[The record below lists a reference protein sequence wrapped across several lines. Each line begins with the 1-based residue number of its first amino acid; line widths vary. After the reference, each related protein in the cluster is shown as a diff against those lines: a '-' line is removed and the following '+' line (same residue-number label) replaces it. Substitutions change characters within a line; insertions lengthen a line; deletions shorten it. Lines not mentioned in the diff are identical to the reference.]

1 MKRAYIYTHILYY
14 SIYISIYTYI
24 YIYIYVSY
32 IYKYIYIYFKLYIS
46 PAWSLSQKQKE
57 KKKSGK
63 GKKGKIRTNVEQI
76 EAMVAF
82 VNRCR
87 EHSYSPD
94 QERKIHGGKIA
105 IKNGRR

>member
-1 MKRAYIYTHILYY
+1 MYLIY
-14 SIYISIYTYI
+14 IYISISIYTLNYTLARRGLCPK
-24 YIYIYVSY
+24 SR
-32 IYKYIYIYFKLYIS
+32 KK
-46 PAWSLSQKQKE
+46 

-63 GKKGKIRTNVEQI
+63 GKKGRIRTNVEQI
-76 EAMVAF
+76 EAIVAF